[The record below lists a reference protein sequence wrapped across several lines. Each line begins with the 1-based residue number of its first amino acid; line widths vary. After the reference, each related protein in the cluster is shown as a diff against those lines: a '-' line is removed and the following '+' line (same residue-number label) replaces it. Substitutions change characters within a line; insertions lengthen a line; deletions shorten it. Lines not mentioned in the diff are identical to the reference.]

1 MTRPGRASPS
11 LRSAVLGPLVVALLW
26 PPSIAASDTA
36 SDVLVGP
43 NGERIP
49 GTLVSE
55 RDGWIEFDSILL
67 GRLRVEA
74 DRVRIERK
82 STGSVEPRVATAA
95 ARPGGPNDLNREGV
109 EAKPNAAPTAAAP
122 LLSRG
127 LAPAP
132 ILARIGWVPDGWTQS
147 VGLSARVLGGS
158 REDDKVEATVEYKA
172 QRGDGDN
179 ASSFDLRYSREREEG
194 VVSENDWRVSL
205 RHEYEFGDRRFSV
218 GSFTHRGDL
227 DGDERKLSRSL
238 AGGSGWR
245 LAETDRV
252 NLRLAPGYAFVRVRD
267 ARGSGSGD
275 SPGGLR
281 SSRLATLRH
290 LRAVGYRHH
299 RRLALRPRPQ
309 LRRRQCPD
317 RLAAHRASRCR
328 GALGLHAQ
336 RVRFRHRRRLK
347 PSFPAHLDA
356 LKLAGACAGLDGL
369 RRALTGRCRATN
381 CPHRLFLIASESHAV
396 TSIAMR
402 WPGPSRTLP
411 ADSELR

>member
-1 MTRPGRASPS
+1 
-11 LRSAVLGPLVVALLW
+11 VLGAFVVALLW

-36 SDVLVGP
+36 SDILVGP

-55 RDGWIEFDSILL
+55 QDGWIEFDSILL

-82 STGSVEPRVATAA
+82 STASVEPRIDADA

-245 LAETDRV
+245 LVETDRV

-275 SPGGLR
+275 GPAAFVR
-281 SSRLATLRH
+281 VAW
-290 LRAVGYRHH
+290 
-299 RRLALRPRPQ
+299 RPFGTFE
-309 LRRRQCPD
+309 LSGTGII
-317 RLAAHRASRCR
+317 AASRS
-328 GALGLHAQ
+328 ALGRNFVDANARIDWPLTEHLGVAVRWDYTLNEFDFDTGDASNLH
-336 RVRFRHRRRLK
+336 FL
-347 PSFPAHLDA
+347 
-356 LKLAGACAGLDGL
+356 
-369 RRALTGRCRATN
+369 LTWT
-381 CPHRLFLIASESHAV
+381 P
-396 TSIAMR
+396 
-402 WPGPSRTLP
+402 
-411 ADSELR
+411 